1 MGRRDRGR
9 PPAGLLRRPADDA
22 AVAPVRR
29 AARRPLRPDRH
40 VRGSGHGRHRDL
52 GEPELGRGGE
62 VTAAVFE
69 NEVVTGAK
77 VRFLP
82 LPGLSGEFAL
92 ITLDNGHDHTRPSTF
107 GPGGLASL
115 DAALDEIGDHSPA
128 PVAIAV
134 TGKPFIFAVGADLSG
149 VPSVTDAATAREIA
163 ETGHRVFRRLKDS
176 AIPTFAFVN
185 GVALGGGLELA
196 LHCQFRTISAGAM
209 VAFPEVFLGLVPGWG
224 GTQLLPNLIGIDP
237 AVTVI
242 VENAQAQNKMTP
254 APKAAKLGIA
264 DAVLEPADFLE
275 RSLEWAVGVLS
286 GSMTVARPDVDTAAW
301 DDAIARARQIVAAR
315 TRNAS
320 PGAVRAV
327 ELLDLARNGVAGEAF
342 TAGTAAEDDA
352 LTDLLM
358 SDPLRASL
366 YSFDLVNKRAKRP
379 AGAPDTSLARTVGK
393 VGVVGAGLM
402 ASQLAMLFVRQLKVP
417 VVLTDIDQARGD
429 KGGAYVHGE
438 LDKLAARGRLNQ
450 DKLNQLKGLVTGSLS
465 KDVFADADLVIEAV
479 FEEMSVKQQ
488 VFAEVGAV
496 VSPECVLAT
505 NTSAL
510 SVTAMASELEHPE
523 RVVGLHFFN
532 PVAVLPLLEVVRAE
546 QTDDATLATAF
557 AVGKALKKSCVLV
570 ADAPAFVVNRLLT
583 RFLGEVTASVEQ
595 GTPVAVADRA
605 LDPLGLPMTPFELLT
620 LVGPPVAL
628 HVAERMHEAFPD
640 RFAVGEGLK
649 RMVEL
654 GKTSV
659 YSEPGVVDPELAGI
673 DAGDSPLTEEQVR
686 ADAVNA
692 LAQEIRLMLDEGV
705 VQAVQDIDLCMIL
718 GAGWPFWLGGISP
731 YLDRAGVSTAVIGK
745 RFLPQGI
752 AGLPA

>member
-1 MGRRDRGR
+1 M
-9 PPAGLLRRPADDA
+9 
-22 AVAPVRR
+22 
-29 AARRPLRPDRH
+29 
-40 VRGSGHGRHRDL
+40 
-52 GEPELGRGGE
+52 
-62 VTAAVFE
+62 TTAVFE
-69 NEVVTGAK
+69 NEVVTAAK
-77 VRFLP
+77 VRFLQY
-82 LPGLSGEFAL
+82 PGLAGEIAL

-115 DAALDEIGDHSPA
+115 DAALDEIAAHSPA
-128 PVAIAV
+128 PAAIAV

-149 VPSVTDAATAREIA
+149 VPSVTDAAAAREIA

-196 LHCQFRTISAGAM
+196 LHCHYRTISGGAA
-209 VAFPEVFLGLVPGWG
+209 VGFPEAFLGLVPGWG
-224 GTQLLPNLIGIDP
+224 GTQLLPNLIGIDA

-242 VENAQAQNKMTP
+242 VENALAQNKMTP

-264 DAVLEPADFLE
+264 DALFEPADFLE
-275 RSLEWAVGVLS
+275 RSLEWAVGVLD
-286 GSMTVARPDVDTAAW
+286 GSVSVPRPEVDRAAW
-301 DDAIARARQIVAAR
+301 DDAIARAHGVVAAR

-320 PGAVRAV
+320 PGAVRTV
-327 ELLDLARNGVAGEAF
+327 DLLDLARNGVAGGAF
-342 TAGTAAEDDA
+342 TSGTAAEDDA
-352 LTDLLM
+352 LTELLM

-379 AGAPDTSLARTVGK
+379 AGAPDKSLARTVTK

-417 VVLTDIDQARGD
+417 VVLTDIDQARVD
-429 KGGAYVHGE
+429 KGVAYVHGE
-438 LDKLAARGRLNQ
+438 LDKLAQRGRLNA

-488 VFAEVGAV
+488 VFADVEAI

-510 SVTAMASELEHPE
+510 SVTEMAAKLEHPE

-583 RFLGEVTASVEQ
+583 RFLGEVTAAVEQ
-595 GTPVAVADRA
+595 GTPVSVAEKA
-605 LDPLGLPMTPFELLT
+605 LDPLGLPMTPFELLS
-620 LVGPPVAL
+620 LVGPAVAL

-649 RMVEL
+649 RIVEL
-654 GKTSV
+654 GKSGV
-659 YSEPGVVDPELAGI
+659 FSEPGVVDPELA
-673 DAGDSPLTEEQVR
+673 DAFTGDEPLTEEQVHDR
-686 ADAVNA
+686 AVEA

-705 VQAVQDIDLCMIL
+705 VQAVQDIDLAMIL
-718 GAGWPFWLGGISP
+718 GAGWPFWLGGISA
-731 YLDRAGVSTAVIGK
+731 YLDRTGVSEKVTGS
-745 RFLPQGI
+745 RFLPEGV
-752 AGLPA
+752 ASLPA

>member
-1 MGRRDRGR
+1 VST
-9 PPAGLLRRPADDA
+9 P
-22 AVAPVRR
+22 
-29 AARRPLRPDRH
+29 
-40 VRGSGHGRHRDL
+40 
-52 GEPELGRGGE
+52 
-62 VTAAVFE
+62 VFE
-69 NEVVTGAK
+69 NEVVTRAL
-77 VRFLP
+77 VRYLTV
-82 LPGLSGEFAL
+82 PGLGGELAL
-92 ITLDNGHDHTRPSTF
+92 ITIDNGHDHTRPSTF

-115 DAALDEIGDHSPA
+115 DAALDEIAAHSPA
-128 PVAIAV
+128 PAAIGV

-149 VPSVTDAATAREIA
+149 VPSIADAAQAREVA

-185 GVALGGGLELA
+185 GAALGGGLELA
-196 LHCQFRTISAGAM
+196 LHCHYRTIATTSV
-209 VAFPEVFLGLVPGWG
+209 VAFPEAFLGLVPGWG
-224 GTQLLPNLIGIDP
+224 GTQLLPNLIGIDA

-242 VENAQAQNKMTP
+242 VENALAQNKMTSG
-254 APKAAKLGIA
+254 PKAAKLGIA
-264 DAVLEPADFLE
+264 DAVFEPADFLE
-275 RSLEWAVGVLS
+275 RSLSWAAGVLD
-286 GSMTVARPDVDTAAW
+286 GSVSVARPEVDRGAW
-301 DDAIARARQIVAAR
+301 DDAIARAKGIVAAR

-320 PGAVRAV
+320 PGAVRSV
-327 ELLDLARNGVAGEAF
+327 ELLDLARAGVEADAF
-342 TAGTAAEDDA
+342 TAGTSAEDDA
-352 LTDLLM
+352 LAELLM
-358 SDPLRASL
+358 TDELRASL
-366 YSFDLVNKRAKRP
+366 YSFDLVQKRAKRP
-379 AGAPDTSLARTVGK
+379 AGAPDRKLARKITK

-417 VVLTDIDQARGD
+417 VVLTDIDQARVD
-429 KGGAYVHGE
+429 KGVGYVHAE
-438 LDKLAARGRLNQ
+438 LDKLAQRGRLNP
-450 DKLNQLKGLVTGSLS
+450 DALNRLKGLVTGSLS

-488 VFAEVGAV
+488 VFAEVEAV

-510 SVTAMASELEHPE
+510 SVTEMASKLEHPE

-546 QTDDATLATAF
+546 QTDDASLATAF

-640 RFAVGEGLK
+640 RFSVGEGLRK
-649 RMVEL
+649 MVEL
-654 GKTSV
+654 GKSSV
-659 YSEPGVVDPELAGI
+659 YSEPGVVDPELEGI

-686 ADAVNA
+686 SRALEA
-692 LAQEIRLMLDEGV
+692 LAQEIALMLDEGV
-705 VQAVQDIDLCMIL
+705 VQGVQDIDLCMLL
-718 GAGWPFWLGGISP
+718 GAGWPFWLGGISA
-731 YLDRAGVSTAVIGK
+731 YLDRAGVSEQVTGQ
-745 RFLPQGI
+745 RFLPPGV
-752 AGLPA
+752 ASLPA

>member
-1 MGRRDRGR
+1 M
-9 PPAGLLRRPADDA
+9 
-22 AVAPVRR
+22 
-29 AARRPLRPDRH
+29 
-40 VRGSGHGRHRDL
+40 
-52 GEPELGRGGE
+52 
-62 VTAAVFE
+62 TNAVFE
-69 NEVVTGAK
+69 NEVVTAAK
-77 VRFLP
+77 VRFLTY
-82 LPGLSGEFAL
+82 PGLVGEIAL

-115 DAALDEIGDHSPA
+115 DAALDEVAARTPA
-128 PVAIAV
+128 PAAIAV

-196 LHCQFRTISAGAM
+196 LHCHYRTISGGAA
-209 VAFPEVFLGLVPGWG
+209 VGFPEAFLGLVPGWG

-242 VENAQAQNKMTP
+242 VENALAQNKMTP
-254 APKAAKLGIA
+254 APKAATLGIA
-264 DAVLEPADFLE
+264 DALFEPADFLE
-275 RSLEWAVGVLS
+275 RSLEWAVGVLD
-286 GSMTVARPDVDTAAW
+286 GSVTVDRPKVVRSAW
-301 DDAIARARQIVAAR
+301 DGAIERARAVVAGR

-320 PGAVRAV
+320 PGAVRSV
-327 ELLDLARNGVAGEAF
+327 DLLDLARNGVDGEAF

-352 LTDLLM
+352 LTELLM

-379 AGAPDTSLARTVGK
+379 AGAPDKALARKVTK

-417 VVLTDIDQARGD
+417 VVLTDIDQARVD
-429 KGGAYVHGE
+429 KGVAYVHGE
-438 LDKLAARGRLNQ
+438 LDKLAQRGRLSA
-450 DKLNQLKGLVTGSLS
+450 DTLNQLKGLVTGSLS

-488 VFAEVGAV
+488 VFREVEAV
-496 VSPECVLAT
+496 VSEMCVLAT

-510 SVTAMASELEHPE
+510 SVTEMAAKLEHPE

-546 QTDDATLATAF
+546 KTDDATLATAF
-557 AVGKALKKSCVLV
+557 AVGKSLKKSCVLV

-583 RFLGEVTASVEQ
+583 RFLGEVTSAVEQ
-595 GTPVAVADRA
+595 GTPVEVAERA
-605 LDPLGLPMTPFELLT
+605 LDPLGLPMTPFELLS
-620 LVGPPVAL
+620 LVGPAVAL

-649 RMVEL
+649 RIVEL
-654 GKTSV
+654 GRTSV
-659 YSEPGVVDPELAGI
+659 FVEPGVVDPELA
-673 DAGDSPLTEEQVR
+673 DAFTGDSPLTAEQVHDR
-686 ADAVNA
+686 AVEA

-718 GAGWPFWLGGISP
+718 GAGWPFWLGGISA
-731 YLDRAGVSTAVIGK
+731 YLDRTGVSERVTGS
-745 RFLPQGI
+745 RFLPEG
-752 AGLPA
+752 AASLPA